1 MPDDT
6 VLEEQIGQ
14 WRGYAQAHR
23 QLHPGDLDELE
34 DHLRSTVGDLTAAG
48 LTSDEAF
55 LVAVKRMGS
64 LNELSREFSRTH
76 SERLWKQLV
85 LADIA
90 TPAAEPQNRR
100 TTVAMMTCAILAAIA
115 IKVPA
120 LFGRDFG
127 SDGSADF
134 YLRNFVLFAL
144 VPVVAYVAWCRRVTI
159 RYAAILAGLLTVGA
173 VAINA
178 YPFHGDNSHTFIL
191 AVLHLIIALWL
202 VVGLAYVG
210 GDWRN
215 RQRWMDFIRFT
226 GEMIIYMALIA
237 LGGGV
242 LVGVVAG
249 TFNAIHVN
257 PARAIGGWIIPCGV
271 VGALVVAAWLVEAK
285 QSVVENMA
293 PVLTRLFTPLF
304 AAVLIALLIG
314 VVANQGPGV
323 HIDRDVL
330 IIFNAVLVVVIGL
343 LLYSL
348 SARDPQAPPS
358 LFDKVQH
365 VLVLTALAVDAFVL
379 IAVFGRSTDQ
389 YGFTANR
396 TAALGQNL
404 VLLANLAWSAVLLG
418 RFLLGR
424 GRFAALERWQT
435 TYLPVYAAWSWFVV
449 LAFPP
454 LFHFA

>member
-1 MPDDT
+1 MTDYT
-6 VLEEQIGQ
+6 MLEEQIGH
-14 WRGYAQAHR
+14 WRGYARAHR

-48 LTSDEAF
+48 LTDDEAF

-85 LADIA
+85 VAGAESPDR
-90 TPAAEPQNRR
+90 EPQSRR
-100 TTVAMMTCAILAAIA
+100 PVVAMAVCAVLAAVA

-120 LFGRDFG
+120 LFGRQFLTDK
-127 SDGSADF
+127 SNTF
-134 YLRNFVLFAL
+134 YLHNFVLFAL
-144 VPVVAYVAWCRRVTI
+144 APVLAYFVWRRRISPRHAAVLVA
-159 RYAAILAGLLTVGA
+159 LLTVGGL
-173 VAINA
+173 AINA
-178 YPFHGDNSHTFIL
+178 YPFHHGADTLLL
-191 AVLHLIIALWL
+191 AILHLVVALWL
-202 VVGLAYVG
+202 VVGLAYVD

-226 GEMIIYMALIA
+226 GEMVIYMALIA

-242 LVGVVAG
+242 LIGVVAG

-257 PARAIGGWIIPCGV
+257 PAQAIGDWIIPCGV
-271 VGALVVAAWLVEAK
+271 VAALVVAAWLVEAK

-293 PVLTRLFTPLF
+293 PVLTRLFSPLF
-304 AAVLIALLIG
+304 AAVLIALLVG
-314 VVANQGPGV
+314 VVVRDPGL

-330 IIFNAVLVVVIGL
+330 IIFNAVLVVVLGL

-348 SARDPQAPPS
+348 SARDPQAPPA
-358 LFDKVQH
+358 LFDKVQL
-365 VLVLTALAVDAFVL
+365 VLVVAALAVDAFVL
-379 IAVFGRSTDQ
+379 IAIFGRSTDSH
-389 YGFTANR
+389 GFTANR

-404 VLLANLAWSAVLLG
+404 ILLANLAWSAVLLV
-418 RFLLGR
+418 RFLIGR
-424 GRFAALERWQT
+424 TRFAALERWQT
-435 TYLPVYAAWSWFVV
+435 TYLPVYAGWAWFVV

-454 LFHFA
+454 LFHYA